1 MGLWGWKVGLGK
13 GRPYRTRKDQWCP
26 RWGGDED
33 DGQGGLEISVR
44 ESMSYAKG
52 IQTKE
57 ITGDPCLLEQA
68 TRRLDWA
75 SFSEMGSAGIRQEP
89 GSFQCLSVLSTSSVQ
104 PCTGHAGH
112 PRKGT
117 RPLPLCV
124 ILHRLPVLPSRSP
137 SLVPSTACGP
147 NVRAYSFR
155 PMALETLNKSLA
167 TSARHAKAS
176 HIHIDYAESSDSRLQ
191 ISAAV
196 CIIDMNFCSIL
207 PPVPLHAPT
216 PYYPGTLNM
225 ELYLESSDLSHHCCC
240 ESPSSSQHSLW
251 LGHCK
256 AFLTGLPQGS
266 LS

>member
-1 MGLWGWKVGLGK
+1 
-13 GRPYRTRKDQWCP
+13 
-26 RWGGDED
+26 
-33 DGQGGLEISVR
+33 
-44 ESMSYAKG
+44 MSYAKG

-75 SFSEMGSAGIRQEP
+75 SFTEMGSAGIRQEP

-124 ILHRLPVLPSRSP
+124 ILHRLPILPSRSP

-147 NVRAYSFR
+147 NVRAYGFR
-155 PMALETLNKSLA
+155 PMALETLNESLA

-176 HIHIDYAESSDSRLQ
+176 HIHIDYVESSDSRLQ

-256 AFLTGLPQGS
+256 AFLKGLPQGS